1 MRLAWLTDPH
11 FDHVSFDRFER
22 LAEQIRNLTVDGLL
36 LTGDI
41 SQAADVL
48 FQLERLHAAIGVPIY
63 YVLGNHDFYGGTI
76 ENVRREAT
84 TAALRH
90 PNLHY
95 LSTSDSITLADR
107 VGLVGDDG
115 WGDATVGDYEGSP
128 VRLADFQHIED
139 FRRTGPGEW
148 RALLAQLGR
157 QSQERLIP
165 KLRRAAERC
174 SHVYVLTH
182 VPPFRE
188 ACWYQGHTTDDLW
201 APFFVCGAVG
211 NALREAAASHRTTRF
226 TVLCG
231 HTHHGGTATIADNLT
246 VVTGGT
252 QYGSPVISDVFELSA
267 R

>member
-11 FDHVSFDRFER
+11 FDHVSFERFER
-22 LAEQIRNLTVDGLL
+22 LAEQIRSQRVDGLL

-41 SQAADVL
+41 SQAEDVL
-48 FQLERLHAAIGVPIY
+48 FQLERLYAAILIPIY

-76 ENVRREAT
+76 ATVRQAA
-84 TAALRH
+84 TAATRRH
-90 PNLHY
+90 PDLHY

-107 VGLVGDDG
+107 IGLVGEDG
-115 WGDATVGDYEGSP
+115 WGDATVGDYERSP
-128 VRLADFQHIED
+128 VRLADFKHIDD
-139 FRRTGPGEW
+139 FRLTDQQRW
-148 RALLAQLGR
+148 RELLAQLGR
-157 QSQERLIP
+157 QSQERLLP
-165 KLRRAAERC
+165 KLRLAAERC

-188 ACWYQGHTTDDLW
+188 ACWYEGQTTDELW

-211 NALREAAASHRTTRF
+211 KALREAASLYPTTRF

-231 HTHHGGTATIADNLT
+231 HTHHGGTAVIAENLT

-252 QYGSPVISDVFELSA
+252 EYGSPAISDVFELEP
-267 R
+267 

>member
-22 LAEQIRNLTVDGLL
+22 LAQQIRDQATDGLL

-41 SQAADVL
+41 SQADDVL
-48 FQLERLHAAIGVPIY
+48 FQLERLHMAIGIPIH
-63 YVLGNHDFYGGTI
+63 YVLGNHDFYGGSI
-76 ENVRREAT
+76 ENVQREAT
-84 TAALRH
+84 AAALRH
-90 PNLHY
+90 PDLHY
-95 LSTSDSITLADR
+95 LSTSETITLADR

-115 WGDATVGDYEGSP
+115 WGDATVGDYEQSP
-128 VRLADFQHIED
+128 VRLADFQYIED
-139 FRRTGPGEW
+139 FRRTGQDQW
-148 RALLAQLGR
+148 RALLGRLGR
-157 QSQERLIP
+157 QSRERLLP
-165 KLRRAAERC
+165 KLLRAAERY

-188 ACWYQGHTTDDLW
+188 ACWYEGHTTDDLW

-211 NALREAAASHRTTRF
+211 DALREAAAAHRTTQF

-231 HTHHGGTATIADNLT
+231 HTHHSGIATIADNLT

-252 QYGSPVISDVFELSA
+252 QYGSPAISEVFEVSS
-267 R
+267 

>member
-11 FDHVSFDRFER
+11 FDHVSFERFER
-22 LAEQIRNLTVDGLL
+22 LVEQIRDQTADGLL

-41 SQAADVL
+41 SQAADL
-48 FQLERLHAAIGVPIY
+48 IFQLERLQAAIGIPIH

-76 ENVRREAT
+76 AAVRREAT
-84 TAALRH
+84 AAARRH
-90 PNLHY
+90 PDLHY
-95 LSTSDSITLADR
+95 LSTSDSITLAGR

-115 WGDATVGDYEGSP
+115 WGDATVGDYEHSP
-128 VRLADFQHIED
+128 VRLADFRYIED
-139 FRRTGPGEW
+139 FRSTTEDQWP
-148 RALLAQLGR
+148 ALLARLGR
-157 QSQERLIP
+157 QSQERLLP
-165 KLRRAAERC
+165 KLLRAAERC

-188 ACWYQGHTTDDLW
+188 ACWYQGQTTDDLW

-211 NALREAAASHRTTRF
+211 DALREAAAAYRATQF

-231 HTHHGGTATIADNLT
+231 HTHHGGIATIADNLT

-252 QYGSPVISDVFELSA
+252 EYGSPAISDVFELSL
-267 R
+267 

>member
-22 LAEQIRNLTVDGLL
+22 LAEQIRTQGVDGLL

-41 SQAADVL
+41 SQADDVL
-48 FQLERLHAAIGVPIY
+48 FQLQRLQAAIGTPIY

-76 ENVRREAT
+76 EQVRHAAT
-84 TAALRH
+84 MATH
-90 PNLHY
+90 PGLHY
-95 LSTSDSITLADR
+95 LSTSESITLGNC

-115 WGDATVGDYEGSP
+115 WGDATVGDYDRSP
-128 VRLADFQHIED
+128 VRLADFRLIDD
-139 FRRTGPGEW
+139 FRHTAQEQW
-148 RALLAQLGR
+148 RELLARLGR
-157 QSQERLIP
+157 QSRERLLP
-165 KLRRAAERC
+165 KLRSAAERC

-188 ACWYQGHTTDDLW
+188 ACWYEGQTTDDLW

-211 NALREAAASHRTTRF
+211 EALREAAALHRTTRF

-231 HTHHGGTATIADNLT
+231 HTHHGGIATIAENLT

-252 QYGSPVISDVFELSA
+252 QYGSPAISDVFELEG
-267 R
+267 